1 MTDPQNTYVE
11 IGLDVSLQPAQMM
24 TSLLFAKDYFK
35 EITGLT
41 EVVLMFDEEMPTNEE
56 EILEQKL
63 ENVLVKP
70 KTKDEQVQIKEGKE
84 TNAHMYVNNK
94 GQLIKVVP
102 MEKNGRMV

>member
-1 MTDPQNTYVE
+1 
-11 IGLDVSLQPAQMM
+11 M

-70 KTKDEQVQIKEGKE
+70 KTKDE
-84 TNAHMYVNNK
+84 
-94 GQLIKVVP
+94 
-102 MEKNGRMV
+102 